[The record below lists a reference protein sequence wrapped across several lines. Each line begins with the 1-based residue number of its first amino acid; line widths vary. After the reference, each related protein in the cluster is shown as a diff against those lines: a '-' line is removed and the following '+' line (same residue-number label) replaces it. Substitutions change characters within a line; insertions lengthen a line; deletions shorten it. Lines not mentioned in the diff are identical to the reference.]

1 MSLQDAI
8 NDELPFLRQQAEARM
23 LSTCTVRRMTGRT
36 TQNESTGEEV
46 PVWDVIYAGPMRL
59 GTSTGNSPTR
69 TETISGVEVQRALN
83 TAHFPVSAL
92 SISDGDLIDITAGEN
107 AGVVLRV
114 VDAAWA
120 DQRTARRYPVES
132 TERPGEW

>member
-1 MSLQDAI
+1 
-8 NDELPFLRQQAEARM
+8 M
-23 LSTCTVRRMTGRT
+23 LSTCAVRRMTGRT

-46 PVWDVIYAGPMRL
+46 PVWDVVYTGPFRL

-69 TETISGVEVQRALN
+69 TEDVSGVEVQRALN
-83 TAHFPVSAL
+83 TAHFPVSA
-92 SISDGDLIDITAGEN
+92 SAITDGDLIDITAGEN
-107 AGVVLRV
+107 AGAVLRI

>member
-1 MSLQDAI
+1 MLADDIAWA
-8 NDELPFLRQQAEARM
+8 LPQLRAEAEARM

-46 PVWDVIYAGPMRL
+46 PVWDVIYTGPMRL
-59 GTSTGNSPTR
+59 GTSSGNSPTR

-83 TAHFPVSAL
+83 TAHFPVGASG
-92 SISDGDLIDITAGEN
+92 INDGDLVDITAGEN

>member
-1 MSLQDAI
+1 MIGGTLA
-8 NDELPFLRQQAEARM
+8 RGRRAAEARM

-36 TQNESTGEEV
+36 GQNESTGEEV
-46 PVWDVIYAGPMRL
+46 PEWDVIYTGPFRL
-59 GTSTGNSPTR
+59 GTSTGNNITR
-69 TETISGVEVQRALN
+69 TEDVSGVEVQRALN
-83 TAHFPVSAL
+83 TAHFPVSA
-92 SISDGDLIDITAGEN
+92 SAITDGDLIDVTAGEN
-107 AGVVLRV
+107 AGTVLRI

>member
-1 MSLQDAI
+1 MIGGTLA
-8 NDELPFLRQQAEARM
+8 RGRRAAEARM

-46 PVWDVIYAGPMRL
+46 PVWDVIYTGPMRL
-59 GTSTGNSPTR
+59 GTSTGNNITR

-83 TAHFPVSAL
+83 TAHFPVSA
-92 SISDGDLIDITAGEN
+92 SAINDGDLIDVTAGEN